1 MINTVPSPPT
11 ENTDENHTNI
21 QLMRLIAQDDQQ
33 ALRILVT
40 KWQAPLINY
49 FYRSLKNYQTAED
62 LTQSVFIR
70 LYRNARTY
78 QPTARFTTYLFH
90 IARNVLLNEH
100 RRQHRK
106 PAHLYDTTTDPLQ
119 LPDKNDSQRR
129 CADIEEAF
137 ANALVNLTEN
147 QRTALLL
154 HKQQDLGYEEIARIM
169 NATIPLIKAWIFR
182 GRQKLR
188 NILRDL

>member
-1 MINTVPSPPT
+1 MTNATPPPAAET
-11 ENTDENHTNI
+11 TDEDRTNV
-21 QLMRLIAQDDQQ
+21 QLMRLIAQGDQQ

-40 KWQAPLINY
+40 KWQGPLVNY

-70 LYRNARTY
+70 LYRNVRAY

-90 IARNVLLNEH
+90 IARNVLINEH

-106 PAHLYDTTTDPLQ
+106 PAHLYDPTTDAPQ
-119 LPDKNDSQRR
+119 LPDNDSQRR
-129 CADIEEAF
+129 CAEIEEAF
-137 ANALVNLTEN
+137 ANALVHLTEN

-169 NATIPLIKAWIFR
+169 NTTVPLIKAWIFR

-188 NILRDL
+188 KILKDF